1 MSRPIRVLVVEDD
14 RAQRELLASALRRT
28 GDLELAGTAADGR
41 EGLRLAR
48 ELEFDVLVLDLV
60 LPGLD
65 GLELLRR
72 YRKEGGRAGVLVL
85 TAAGGTH
92 VAGTAL
98 ALGADYVLL
107 KPAAWPAVA
116 ARIRQLEG
124 GLARSCEA
132 LLLELGAKERWAG
145 TVQAARCAGWL
156 GERRGTQ
163 LKELYLDA
171 AALDRCTP
179 EAVEKN
185 IRMLIARLQRQSSP
199 LFVLTFG
206 DGGLTN
212 GEFLR
217 RLSEAALGTR

>member
-1 MSRPIRVLVVEDD
+1 MEDD
-14 RAQRELLASALRRT
+14 RAQRELLAAAI
-28 GDLELAGTAADGR
+28 GKAEDLELAGAAGEGS

-48 ELEFDVLVLDLV
+48 MLEFDVLVLDLV

-72 YRKEGGRAGVLVL
+72 YRSAGGRAGVLVL
-85 TAAGGTH
+85 TAAGGAH

-107 KPAAWPAVA
+107 KPASWPAVA
-116 ARIRQLEG
+116 RQIRMLEG
-124 GLARSCEA
+124 GLVRSCEA
-132 LLLELGAKERWAG
+132 LLLEMGAKERWAG

-156 GERRGTQ
+156 GERKGSQ

-171 AALDRCTP
+171 AVLDRCTP
-179 EAVEKN
+179 ESVEKN
-185 IRMLIARLQRQSSP
+185 IRALVARLQKKNSP
-199 LFVLTFG
+199 PFVIIFG
-206 DGGLTN
+206 DRGLTN

-217 RLSEAALGTR
+217 RLAKAALGER